1 MNVIY
6 LLYFDGC
13 PSWQTA
19 LENIR
24 QAVEAENIPY
34 QLRLIEIATPEQA
47 QNECF
52 LGSPS
57 FRLNGVDMWPE
68 TRKHYNL
75 SCRVYQT
82 DERMSGSPTIEMLRE
97 KIRGLL
103 KL

>member
-1 MNVIY
+1 MNMIDLV
-6 LLYFDGC
+6 YFDGC

-19 LENIR
+19 LVNIR

-34 QLRLIEIATPEQA
+34 QLRLIEVTTPEQA
-47 QNECF
+47 QDECF

-75 SCRVYQT
+75 SCRVYLT
-82 DERMSGSPTIEMLRE
+82 SEGMSGSPTVEMLRG
-97 KIRGLL
+97 KIRELL
-103 KL
+103 KP